1 MTAAYLGQ
9 TLVFSGRA
17 GQPEEALTLFQR
29 AIRLSPYTPPPI
41 LFYEGLA
48 YRSLGRYKQA
58 MSMFEQERAANPQG
72 QGLLAFLALTSA
84 DLGRMEEAHAAAE
97 VLKSARHYRGFSAN
111 SFVNALDY
119 KDSAKS
125 ERTLATLLQ
134 LGLTE

>member
-1 MTAAYLGQ
+1 
-9 TLVFSGRA
+9 
-17 GQPEEALTLFQR
+17 
-29 AIRLSPYTPPPI
+29 
-41 LFYEGLA
+41 
-48 YRSLGRYKQA
+48 
-58 MSMFEQERAANPQG
+58 MFEQERAANPQG